1 MYIQHPL
8 GNNGIKLLTCKGSSF
23 NSSSIFFAKQC
34 HVDISFHVILIFKVL
49 RVLTNILLNSYKL
62 FYNPFFQAIFEREW
76 LKELRN
82 CILCIIFVQSLFCLI
97 RVNVGLRENY
107 IYIFYKKISKRD
119 IQFQKYQFKILVLFS
134 PIFVADTKIIF
145 PYDFVAPLKVQFE

>member
-1 MYIQHPL
+1 MRISRKTWTNCNIMLCKTWNKYCSIFQHLAKRFGLCQVNHKNKQTNQVETSHRTIIMQSTYMYIQHPL

-82 CILCIIFVQSLFCLI
+82 CILCIIFV
-97 RVNVGLRENY
+97 
-107 IYIFYKKISKRD
+107 
-119 IQFQKYQFKILVLFS
+119 
-134 PIFVADTKIIF
+134 
-145 PYDFVAPLKVQFE
+145 